1 MKISLDN
8 MQVELIQK
16 KYLASDNVA
25 RLCIRKGWYTKGNN
39 NDYGKLLKYIDS
51 LWGKTIT
58 DNVVKKIAMD
68 IYDHSDIKGL
78 CNVFACEPISY
89 LIHIIDSIVKEIEI
103 MYEYK

>member
-1 MKISLDN
+1 MKIKIEN
-8 MQVELIQK
+8 VEVELIQK

-39 NDYGKLLKYIDS
+39 NDYKKLLSYIEN

-68 IYDHSDIKGL
+68 IYDHSDIEGL
-78 CNVFACEPISY
+78 CSVFSCESISY
-89 LIHIIDSIVKEIEI
+89 LIHIIDCITKEIEI